1 MGDKR
6 YVFAPLA
13 FNENQVIKELKK
25 LDLSGT
31 SCHVLPKENRLMVY
45 SKLNTPDY
53 WKETF
58 YPKEYSSLLD
68 LSDHTVYEKM
78 IMEYIPK
85 FNCLKSFS
93 DFTLQKVDQQIIE
106 TFVSPNYMG
115 MPLMFALSKQFSYDY
130 YDLVLTPDEP
140 AKTIGYGN
148 SFFYGNCKIEDIPYS
163 HSGDVSYQ
171 DYSGS
176 IILLHMMKLERMC
189 NDYYSHNGSVT
200 AHAYNKKTFT
210 SIEKCQ
216 PSICIPDYDRQI
228 LHFIPCLLIPSV
240 VGDNTMNHIARYTID
255 PRRNKITWVFPHQPV
270 YGNTKENVSK
280 DSNIYRIGLNK
291 LKTLCSLTLRE
302 HEKKNARMVT
312 DQPHP
317 DDVYAQEDTSL
328 AMKIKRCKVEEPVP
342 VPDHDDVCQADILP
356 LLIVQEGVKIPDD
369 LLLNMKPEF
378 VFGSNIREYCETS
391 PPLTSNMVLLPLA
404 AGSTLYD
411 SDILMHG
418 QPPSSKETAQRFSK
432 RIKYASRII
441 VVVGDNYKMDP
452 LLKHT
457 QKLNAIY
464 IVVSSNTRND
474 LDNMNVSM
482 ALVHQ
487 APLSTVICYIKG
499 AYYYYRG
506 IWQEQSYGSQVSLS
520 MVLKNGIVIRPGQVC
535 VDDTQVYNSNGV
547 FLFEVEQGREVESVL
562 NYDFG
567 HFTRPGFK
575 LWLGQL
581 EVLLSAAD
589 LRKLVTKTIEIMSR
603 EKKKNAIQD
612 ILNKM
617 ELPLLL
623 KNKLIEISHNETF
636 SKRWLL
642 ATCMSTLNTGEKFTG
657 KIVKVYNRA
666 WSIYKS
672 TLDSEQWIMAAL
684 NDTTSARSSHGVK
697 SLDALKMNVRRDT
710 VAANVKKARNT
721 DLDDLM
727 TDHCQ
732 KAGVVIYQLS
742 EKDLEEACDKRINPL
757 MINERLNYMAGY
769 LASSLLDETTG
780 ISSIS
785 FDMCTSSAG
794 CTGCAR
800 CIKYLLLPIVD
811 PLLDIMA
818 SEKNMTMYNWRNVKE
833 DDIIAITRIIVR
845 NEIYKFMG
853 NQDFDAGHAKVGRLT
868 LFMLAAAM
876 DRTRYLFK
884 KQPDD
889 PTSVLVRTMRYL
901 FGLCVSIMSS
911 GANAPLVEAYR
922 LFTEPCLPTIRL
934 DPKDRYTID
943 AMVNAWPYLC
953 FDTKKD
959 LVKDRLMYQLKEET
973 ERKITFIFN
982 TKVKPKYIDHCN
994 KITNNEERIRLE
1006 NKSLWSHQYVR
1017 PMCLLLIGREYPFL
1031 VDWDNIASNYKNKKY
1046 NSTAFNK
1053 LDLQSDL
1060 NKLNLQSDLNKLN
1073 LQSTSSTTATATV
1086 TNPSLISEIK
1096 IMLEKKEPEWVE
1108 TETTIK
1114 SREYNELLTLL
1125 KEADEEYPQFT
1136 KASRFMT
1143 IMKKFFKDK
1152 KIKNTNYI
1160 RQVAYC
1166 KYIKSSDI
1174 FYREKKAIQDAVNQ
1188 SLDEKSLLLDAIKK
1202 LFEAV
1207 VRMKSKYSNITHF
1220 TKKDSILLTSL
1231 VGKLDSELK
1240 SKLNSDNIIQFI
1252 HNKFTNSNNDS
1263 IICRFNENDRECLR
1277 RVLADMVNCVL
1288 LNDNISQHQYFS
1300 VTDPHTRQL
1309 GEDTAIEKEK
1319 LIISASIKLDK
1330 LIHDDDEAS
1339 ALMDWSMYN
1348 KDNSQQMKKF
1358 IKL

>member
-1 MGDKR
+1 MSTEKWVRLLRYCTIIYTLNITVIFTLYLSIFVPPAINKYPKLQGNNSLIPVTVIPSTDRILDRGPQLIHWTRKLETVTLPRILQAGRVRRIWGNDQNMKGDVATLSGLSDTKGHSFNAVPLTGEVPAASPRECMKNGNMARCHILTHSPCPLRAHSREGVKYITEKNPSFIMGDKR

-68 LSDHTVYEKM
+68 
-78 IMEYIPK
+78 
-85 FNCLKSFS
+85 F
-93 DFTLQKVDQQIIE
+93 
-106 TFVSPNYMG
+106 
-115 MPLMFALSKQFSYDY
+115 
-130 YDLVLTPDEP
+130 
-140 AKTIGYGN
+140 
-148 SFFYGNCKIEDIPYS
+148 
-163 HSGDVSYQ
+163 
-171 DYSGS
+171 
-176 IILLHMMKLERMC
+176 
-189 NDYYSHNGSVT
+189 
-200 AHAYNKKTFT
+200 
-210 SIEKCQ
+210 
-216 PSICIPDYDRQI
+216 
-228 LHFIPCLLIPSV
+228 V

-280 DSNIYRIGLNK
+280 DSNIYRIGMK
-291 LKTLCSLTLRE
+291 
-302 HEKKNARMVT
+302 KKNARMVT

-369 LLLNMKPEF
+369 LLQNMKPEF